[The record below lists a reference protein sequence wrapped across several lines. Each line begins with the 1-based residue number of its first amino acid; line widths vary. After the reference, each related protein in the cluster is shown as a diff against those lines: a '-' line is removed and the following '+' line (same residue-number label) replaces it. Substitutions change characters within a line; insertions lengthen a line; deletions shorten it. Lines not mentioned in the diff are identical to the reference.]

1 MVLAI
6 ESSCPATIQ
15 RLVALEESEDHLAW
29 EARQRSSAAIAAVAA
44 GLLTFVGTV
53 WRALALSDLP
63 SNGVLESLGRAAQ
76 PGEIGALESL
86 RVNTFDVYDDK
97 ALSVLLASIVVALGF
112 VALGWALTYLA
123 VATRARRSEFPKLLV
138 YVPLVAGI
146 VQALA
151 TITSA
156 LATNLAIGDFLA
168 GATTVDA
175 ARDVTGSGLGV
186 FASLLGLPGALG
198 IAIALVLISLNA
210 MRVGLLTRF
219 MGVLGM
225 ITGALQILPFGGPL
239 PVVQTFWLLM
249 LSLLILGRWPNGQPP
264 AWRTGNAEPW
274 PASARQ
280 RQRAQAAAAR
290 RDEVDEVEPEPVPA
304 GPSPSTSATKRK
316 RKRR

>member
-1 MVLAI
+1 M
-6 ESSCPATIQ
+6 
-15 RLVALEESEDHLAW
+15 ALEESEHHLAW

-53 WRALALSDLP
+53 WRALALGDLP

-76 PGEIGALESL
+76 PGEVGALDSL
-86 RVNTFDVYDDK
+86 RVNTFEVYDDQS
-97 ALSVLLASIVVALGF
+97 LGVLLASIVVALGF

-138 YVPLVAGI
+138 YVPLVAGV

-168 GATTVDA
+168 GSRTVDA
-175 ARDVTGSGLGV
+175 ASDVTGSGLGV

-249 LSLLILGRWPNGQPP
+249 LGLLIVGRWPSGQPP

-290 RDEVDEVEPEPVPA
+290 RGEVDDEPEPESVSA
-304 GPSPSTSATKRK
+304 GSSPGASARKRK